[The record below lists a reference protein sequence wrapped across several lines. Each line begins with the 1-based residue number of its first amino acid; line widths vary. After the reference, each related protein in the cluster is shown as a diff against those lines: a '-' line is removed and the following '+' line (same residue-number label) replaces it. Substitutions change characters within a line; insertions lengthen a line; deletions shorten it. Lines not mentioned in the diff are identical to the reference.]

1 MRSLLVL
8 LIRVRPEIKS
18 HSVSHMIFMSSV
30 CPTLRLFLSLCRL
43 KAVHCGSMGVVFIDW
58 WKAVALP
65 GFSVKI
71 QAMPGSDGDI
81 QNWS

>member
-1 MRSLLVL
+1 
-8 LIRVRPEIKS
+8 
-18 HSVSHMIFMSSV
+18 
-30 CPTLRLFLSLCRL
+30 
-43 KAVHCGSMGVVFIDW
+43 MGVVFIDW

-81 QNWS
+81 QNWSQDQNLIRQWDRQMETRQLEGEVYRRADVSG